1 MVSSL
6 DGAQK
11 RKMTFQVADVNKA
24 LGSASKIVNSGNRI
38 VVDLDEDGN
47 DYAYIENK
55 RTKEKLWMRQRNGVY
70 VLDVL
75 VGPPEGFRRP
85 GN

>member
-1 MVSSL
+1 M
-6 DGAQK
+6 
-11 RKMTFQVADVNKA
+11 
-24 LGSASKIVNSGNRI
+24 
-38 VVDLDEDGN
+38 DLDEHGN

-55 RTKEKLWMRQRNGVY
+55 RTKEQLWMRQRNGVY

-75 VGPPEGFRRP
+75 VGPPGDFRRP